1 MIGLE
6 MGLNAQQYP
15 DSKIYYFVS
24 YEGTFETVAT
34 DLNVLSL
41 KSKSSNVDSVG
52 DACFALR
59 ATLATIRR
67 RVSLPKGSYN
77 SGKR

>member
-1 MIGLE
+1 

-34 DLNVLSL
+34 DLNVLFEVEIVERRQRRRRLFCAQS
-41 KSKSSNVDSVG
+41 DTG
-52 DACFALR
+52 A
-59 ATLATIRR
+59 ATIRR